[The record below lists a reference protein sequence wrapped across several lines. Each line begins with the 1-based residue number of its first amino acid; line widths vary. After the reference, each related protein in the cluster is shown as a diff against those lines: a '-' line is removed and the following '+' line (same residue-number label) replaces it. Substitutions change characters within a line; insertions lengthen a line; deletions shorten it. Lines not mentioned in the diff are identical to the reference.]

1 MGRNNVTL
9 KQLRAFI
16 AVADKGSFIAASEA
30 LARSQPALSQLI
42 RQLEDEIGS
51 PLFHRTTRSV
61 RLTTLGMSLLP
72 TARHLLAQID
82 AAVEDIQEAA
92 AEKRGRVIVAC
103 LPSIAYRIMPQVI
116 AVSEAMH
123 PKMRVIVRDL
133 NLRGIVAAVSDD
145 QADIGIAS
153 IPLAGSALDGLALA
167 RDRFYA
173 IFPGAHPLARRSAVQ
188 WKDLAGYP
196 FISMTTDNGIRQMVD
211 DIMAAQDVRLSIVSE
226 VSNLATL
233 YGLLEAGIGVTALPG
248 LALPADNHPFLA
260 VRTLRK
266 PTVERTIR
274 IVWRP
279 GVGLSQSGHAIV
291 EAIRAALAQGRLP
304 NDGKRVTWS
313 EAMLRPAPTK
323 ARRPTR
329 PNAAIA

>member
-1 MGRNNVTL
+1 MRRNNVTL

-16 AVADKGSFIAASEA
+16 FVADRGSFVAAAEA

-61 RLTTLGMSLLP
+61 KLTGLGMAFLP
-72 TARHLLAQID
+72 TARHLVAQVD
-82 AAVEDIQEAA
+82 AAVADAQDAA
-92 AEKRGRVIVAC
+92 AETRGRVIVAC

-116 AVSEAMH
+116 AVNEAMH

-133 NLRGIVAAVSDD
+133 NLKGILTAVNEDH
-145 QADIGIAS
+145 ADLGIAS
-153 IPLAGSALDGLALA
+153 IPVAGSALDGLALA

-173 IFPGAHPLARRSAVQ
+173 VVPRDHPLARRTAVR
-188 WKDLAGYP
+188 WKDFAGFP
-196 FISMTTDNGIRQMVD
+196 FVSMTPENGIRQLVD
-211 DIMAAQDVRLSIVSE
+211 NAVASQGVRLSITSE
-226 VSNLATL
+226 VSNLATV

-248 LALPADNHPFLA
+248 LALPPDDHPFL
-260 VRTLRK
+260 VHRTLRN
-266 PTVERTIR
+266 PTVERTLR

-279 GVGLSQSGHAIV
+279 GVGVSQSGRAIID
-291 EAIRAALAQGRLP
+291 AIREAVAQGRIP

-313 EAMLRPAPTK
+313 DAMLKPPTESRRRASAPA
-323 ARRPTR
+323 
-329 PNAAIA
+329 